1 MSTNERQ
8 TRRQELIASLRRSA
22 ADMLNL
28 EPSPSL
34 DMGVVAQS
42 HNDMLCAA
50 DYLQGQEDAAQNIL
64 RRFEER
70 RAEGGQ

>member
-8 TRRQELIASLRRSA
+8 TRRQELIAELRQW
-22 ADMLNL
+22 ADELPLRYAKTMT
-28 EPSPSL
+28 
-34 DMGVVAQS
+34 A
-42 HNDMLCAA
+42 AA